1 MDTRR
6 VRVSCEFVQLAEVR
20 TPIIMQI
27 RPLQEPPVTLLEE
40 GWTTDPQV
48 DTHGYTDLYGNPCLR
63 LTLPVG
69 RSTFRYSAIAEVPDA
84 VEHVNMSAP
93 QLPADQLPDNVLI
106 YTLPS
111 RFCLPEMLADEAMD
125 RFGAS
130 TPGYERVQQILDH
143 VWDHVTFQYGSS
155 NSLTT
160 AHDVNISGFGVCRD
174 FAHLAISFCR
184 ALDIPARYVFGY
196 LPELDMVPV
205 ADPMD
210 FAAWI
215 EVWLGDRWWTF
226 DPRNNE
232 QRKGRI
238 LIGRGRDA
246 SDVAMVTA
254 FGMPVLES
262 MTVDAREV
270 PKSE

>member
-6 VRVSCEFVQLAEVR
+6 VRVSCEFVQFTQAE
-20 TPIIMQI
+20 TPIVMQV
-27 RPLQEPPVTLLEE
+27 RPLQEAPVVLSQEA
-40 GWTTDPQV
+40 WTVDPHV
-48 DTHGYTDLYGNPCLR
+48 VTHAYTDLYGNPCLR

-84 VEHVNMSAP
+84 VEPVDVNAP
-93 QLPADQLPDNVLI
+93 ALPADQLPDDVLI

-111 RFCLPEMLADEAMD
+111 RYCVPEMLADEAVA

-130 TPGYERVQQILDH
+130 APGYQQVQQILDYVWEH
-143 VWDHVTFQYGSS
+143 VQFQYGSTD
-155 NSLTT
+155 SLTT
-160 AHDVNISGFGVCRD
+160 AHDVNISGLGVCRD

-196 LPELDMVPV
+196 LPEIDMEPI
-205 ADPMD
+205 ANPMD

-232 QRKGRI
+232 QRKGRV

-254 FGMPVLES
+254 FGMPTLES

-270 PKSE
+270 TGS